1 VIGAGISRDPQMSPP
16 ADLSQLSRRSK
27 KKLISYSSKIM
38 TYVSL
43 NKSSSTVIHVGLEK
57 YIAALFLPQNVF
69 AFIQKR
75 KL

>member
-57 YIAALFLPQNVF
+57 YIAALFLPRNVF